1 MGERKI
7 NWREDLK
14 VFRERMGGVT
24 EAKKA
29 WSKDQKEALKTIRGA
44 MKSGPQTIPELAA
57 ATRLPGDRV
66 LWYVLAMKRYGQV
79 AEAGR
84 AGDYYRY
91 QLKETQA

>member
-1 MGERKI
+1 MGERTI

-29 WSKDQKEALKTIRGA
+29 WSKVQKEDLKAIRTA
-44 MKSGPQTIPELAA
+44 MKAGPQTIPELAA
-57 ATRLPGDRV
+57 AAKLPGDRV
-66 LWYVLAMKRYGQV
+66 LWYVLAMKRYGQA